1 MSEDTSLQDEKESEP
16 DDSGENHHFGLKL
29 KNQRELLKMTQA
41 EAATKLNLD
50 ISYIEAI
57 ETEDFSNISSTSYVF
72 GYIRSYSKLLKLP
85 EQEILDMYKGGETD
99 EHQLLPDYM
108 DQKTIYTNATE
119 NNRMWS
125 LMFVVVIALIIATWW
140 FIRQ

>member
-1 MSEDTSLQDEKESEP
+1 MSEDTSLQDKKESESN
-16 DDSGENHHFGLKL
+16 DSGENHHFGLKL

-85 EQEILDMYKGGETD
+85 EQEILDMYKGVETD

-119 NNRMWS
+119 NNRMWG

>member
-1 MSEDTSLQDEKESEP
+1 MSKETSLQDEKEAESNDSSEVYT
-16 DDSGENHHFGLKL
+16 FGLKL

-57 ETEDFSNISSTSYVF
+57 EAEDFSNISSTSYVF

-85 EQEILDMYKGGETD
+85 EQEILDMYKGVETD

-108 DQKTIYTNATE
+108 EKKTIYTDAADK
-119 NNRMWS
+119 NRMWS
-125 LMFVVVIALIIATWW
+125 LMFVVVIALMVATWW